1 MELLDRMKKIKAFVF
16 DVDGVMT
23 DSLVYLWENGDQTRT
38 MNVRDGFALR
48 RAVDSG
54 YIVGVITGGRSN
66 GVVIRLNGLGIKDI
80 YSGVIRKQVA
90 LDGFKTKHQLS
101 DQEIMYMGDDLIDIP
116 VMRKVG
122 LATAPQDA
130 VIEVL
135 QIAQFVS
142 NFQGGRGCVRDI
154 IETVMKLQGTWHEFY
169 EDEKFGV

>member
-90 LDGFKTKHQLS
+90 LDG
-101 DQEIMYMGDDLIDIP
+101 I
-116 VMRKVG
+116 
-122 LATAPQDA
+122 
-130 VIEVL
+130 
-135 QIAQFVS
+135 
-142 NFQGGRGCVRDI
+142 
-154 IETVMKLQGTWHEFY
+154 
-169 EDEKFGV
+169 

>member
-23 DSLVYLWENGDQTRT
+23 DSLVHLWENGDQTRT

-90 LDGFKTKHQLS
+90 MDEFKTNHQLS

-122 LATAPQDA
+122 LAAAPQDA

-142 NFQGGRGCVRDI
+142 NFKGGRGCVRDI
-154 IETVMKLQGTWHEFY
+154 IETVMKLQGTWHEFH

>member
-1 MELLDRMKKIKAFVF
+1 M
-16 DVDGVMT
+16 
-23 DSLVYLWENGDQTRT
+23 
-38 MNVRDGFALR
+38 
-48 RAVDSG
+48 
-54 YIVGVITGGRSN
+54 
-66 GVVIRLNGLGIKDI
+66 
-80 YSGVIRKQVA
+80 
-90 LDGFKTKHQLS
+90 GFKTKHQLS

>member
-90 LDGFKTKHQLS
+90 LDEFKTNHQLS

-154 IETVMKLQGTWHEFY
+154 IEAVMKLQGTWHEFH

>member
-23 DSLVYLWENGDQTRT
+23 DSLVHLWENGDQTRT

-90 LDGFKTKHQLS
+90 LDEFKTNHQLS

-122 LATAPQDA
+122 LAAAPQDA

-142 NFQGGRGCVRDI
+142 NFKGGRGCVRDI
-154 IETVMKLQGTWHEFY
+154 IEAVMILQGTWHEFH